1 MRPFQPL
8 AINKNQ
14 RAIKSAPAT
23 ARSMAFLIAL
33 FAFAVSA
40 NPQQDQALFRQ
51 HYQKLFPQ
59 LTLND
64 YADGVYA
71 LDEIARGSWQAIEEF
86 PPYELA
92 IEQGEILFNT
102 AFKNGGHYSDCLPNN
117 GIEISH
123 LYPIWDKTQ
132 SKVITLALAINQ
144 CREEN
149 NEAPLPYQKGEIAQ
163 LLAFIA
169 LTSRGKPMDIK
180 SPDSH
185 PLALAAYE
193 QGKQYYYQRRGQLNF
208 SCSSCHVQ
216 NAGKRIRAEMLSPS
230 LGHTSNWPTYRL
242 KWGEIGTL
250 HSRII
255 GCHKQIR
262 AKLPTAQGDALRHL
276 EYFLSYM
283 GNGIPFNGPS
293 TRK

>member
-1 MRPFQPL
+1 M
-8 AINKNQ
+8 K
-14 RAIKSAPAT
+14 
-23 ARSMAFLIAL
+23 ARRLVLLIAVFS
-33 FAFAVSA
+33 FAASA

-59 LTLND
+59 LTSKD

-71 LDEIARGSWQAIEEF
+71 LDAIARESWQTIEEF
-86 PPYELA
+86 PPYEFA

-102 AFKNGGHYSDCLPNN
+102 PFRNGKHYSDCLPYN
-117 GIEISH
+117 GIAISH
-123 LYPIWDKTQ
+123 LYPLWDKNQ

-144 CREEN
+144 CREDN
-149 NEAPLPYQKGEIAQ
+149 NEPPLPYQKGEIAQ
-163 LLAFIA
+163 LLSYMAY
-169 LTSRGKPMDIK
+169 TSRGKLIDIK
-180 SPDSH
+180 IPDSS
-185 PLALAAYE
+185 PRALTAYL

-208 SCSSCHVQ
+208 SCSSCHIQ

-250 HSRII
+250 HRRFI
-255 GCHKQIR
+255 GCHEQIK
-262 AKLPTAQGDALRHL
+262 AELPTAQSDVLRHL
-276 EYFLSYM
+276 EYFLSFM

-293 TRK
+293 IRK

>member
-1 MRPFQPL
+1 MKKWHLYF
-8 AINKNQ
+8 
-14 RAIKSAPAT
+14 
-23 ARSMAFLIAL
+23 AL
-33 FAFAVSA
+33 LMVIFAFTASA
-40 NPQQDQALFRQ
+40 DPQQDQALFRQ

-71 LDEIARGSWQAIEEF
+71 LDEISRGSWQTIEEF

-92 IEQGEILFNT
+92 IEQGETLFN
-102 AFKNGGHYSDCLPNN
+102 APFKNGKHYSDCLPDN
-117 GIEISH
+117 GIAISH
-123 LYPIWDKTQ
+123 LYPRWDETQ
-132 SKVITLALAINQ
+132 NKVITLALAINH

-149 NEAPLPYQKGEIAQ
+149 NETSLPYQKGEIAQ
-163 LLAFIA
+163 LLAYMA
-169 LTSRGKPMDIK
+169 YTSRGKAININI
-180 SPDSH
+180 PDSS
-185 PLALAAYE
+185 PMALASYE

-208 SCSSCHVQ
+208 SCSSCHVK
-216 NAGKRIRAEMLSPS
+216 NAGKKIRAEMLSPS

-242 KWGEIGTL
+242 KWGEMGTL
-250 HSRII
+250 HRRIM

-262 AKLPTAQGDALRHL
+262 AEIPTAQSDALRHL
-276 EYFLSYM
+276 EYFLSFM